1 MPTTLVKRLDQVA
14 AAQHRQQRT
23 HWARQELALFTDA
36 ELEALCELARTADA
50 AKRLGQPVAWTAE
63 ELRVLD
69 RLGAKHGVHRR
80 W

>member
-50 AKRLGQPVAWTAE
+50 AKRLGQPVAWTAA
-63 ELRVLD
+63 ELVVLE
-69 RLGAKHGVHRR
+69 RLETTRAARR
-80 W
+80 AG